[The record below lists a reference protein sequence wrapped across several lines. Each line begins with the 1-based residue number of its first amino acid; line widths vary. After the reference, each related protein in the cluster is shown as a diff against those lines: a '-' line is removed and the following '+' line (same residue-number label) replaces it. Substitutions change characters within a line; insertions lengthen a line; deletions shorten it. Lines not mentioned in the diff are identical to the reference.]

1 MAKKLEDYV
10 ISIPDFPEPGI
21 IFRDITSII
30 GNADGLKL
38 AVDELQAAVKDLDFD
53 VIAGLEAR
61 GFIFGMPLAYKFHK
75 PFALIRKKGKLPGRT
90 VSADYSLEYGSVS
103 TLEMQEGAVSPG
115 QKVLLV
121 DDLLATGGTVD
132 AMARLVL
139 QEGGTV
145 AAILVLMELKGLK
158 GREFLHAYDV
168 RAAVSYEGK

>member
-1 MAKKLEDYV
+1 MKTINDY
-10 ISIPDFPEPGI
+10 IRIIPDFPEQGVV
-21 IFRDITSII
+21 FRDISTII
-30 GNADGLKL
+30 QDPDGFKL
-38 AVDELQAAVKDLDFD
+38 AIDTLQDMIGDLDFD
-53 VIAGLEAR
+53 LIAGAESR
-61 GFIFGMPLAYKFHK
+61 GFVFGAPIAYNLHK
-75 PFALIRKKGKLPGRT
+75 PLVLIRKKGKLPGRT
-90 VSADYSLEYGSVS
+90 VSVNYSLEYGSDA
-103 TLEMQEGAVSPG
+103 TLEMQEGAVAPG

-121 DDLLATGGTVD
+121 DDLLATGGTID